1 MSHIA
6 PRPPQRPAH
15 RQTLGSNPQT
25 LDPRLELV
33 SRLEGCIGKVL
44 EAAKAYK
51 SPQQQQQQQQHQH
64 AAHQNANQMFQQRV
78 MASRGQ
84 MGSMSDQDWLG
95 TMMQCLNESMRTQQ
109 SSFVR
114 NTTLDVALRTFAA
127 GIFEALGPAYFQ
139 EPLDRYMA
147 AASKPD
153 SPQNTMAAHDALGR
167 CGGILPSPP
176 RETGGPNRS
185 IILQRL
191 GTQNIPPPSPTHS
204 SPFPCSRYQIVH
216 GSAHS
221 ASPDGAPAPQH
232 QMRAMPI
239 LQRPLPPAHQPGRP
253 PKRPSPTEPL
263 HPCVQKRTCT
273 SKALRRAAGSM
284 GPLLSPAQ
292 ARPGHGNAALKP
304 RLCIDL
310 WDVQQERDSQRRQAI
325 LGYGGKWYVFQCH
338 QHRDVLLFKTAEGA
352 RHHMMTRHAMPNQHI
367 DFLDIVQELGVE
379 VMNCD
384 VARAEKNNLEA
395 VHLWNQ
401 STSSPVA
408 REGAAEV
415 RVNAKVSVWEPI
427 STTAQTVPAAA
438 CLPSAS
444 PAPSASFP
452 RAQLESHSLVLASD
466 VRADEEA
473 PAEKADVIMI
483 KKEDVDVGFS
493 SLPAEVQPHSLMT
506 TPRCCSAQPSEPASL
521 LKESQGPLAHK
532 ATRTVQSPERDEPVA
547 SPEASAGK
555 SCAVSSTA
563 QAAPATPQH
572 LERVPE
578 LTPNSPESSDLS
590 EPSSLADFDS
600 LEKQSIGRDP
610 KVTIDGELEEGEI
623 DESCIRVAPCPAAMS
638 ARRIASPEPSG
649 NQKKRGI
656 SAAAAAAG
664 GSVPCSGLPRKKLPS
679 TPKSAQKKK
688 KRRRTSFWSPP
699 SRETG
704 PSAHD
709 QFKTRAC
716 KKCAERF
723 YFRAQLATHMQT
735 EHVEIITVE

>member
-1 MSHIA
+1 
-6 PRPPQRPAH
+6 
-15 RQTLGSNPQT
+15 
-25 LDPRLELV
+25 
-33 SRLEGCIGKVL
+33 
-44 EAAKAYK
+44 
-51 SPQQQQQQQQHQH
+51 
-64 AAHQNANQMFQQRV
+64 
-78 MASRGQ
+78 
-84 MGSMSDQDWLG
+84 
-95 TMMQCLNESMRTQQ
+95 
-109 SSFVR
+109 
-114 NTTLDVALRTFAA
+114 
-127 GIFEALGPAYFQ
+127 
-139 EPLDRYMA
+139 
-147 AASKPD
+147 
-153 SPQNTMAAHDALGR
+153 
-167 CGGILPSPP
+167 
-176 RETGGPNRS
+176 
-185 IILQRL
+185 
-191 GTQNIPPPSPTHS
+191 
-204 SPFPCSRYQIVH
+204 
-216 GSAHS
+216 
-221 ASPDGAPAPQH
+221 
-232 QMRAMPI
+232 
-239 LQRPLPPAHQPGRP
+239 

-292 ARPGHGNAALKP
+292 ARPGRGNAALKP

-310 WDVQQERDSQRRQAI
+310 WDVQQERDSRRRQAI

-338 QHRDVLLFKTAEGA
+338 RHRDVLLFKTAEGA

-384 VARAEKNNLEA
+384 VARADKNNLEA

-415 RVNAKVSVWEPI
+415 RGNAKVSVWEPI

-444 PAPSASFP
+444 PASASFP

-466 VRADEEA
+466 VRVDEEA

-493 SLPAEVQPHSLMT
+493 SLPAEVQPHSVMT
-506 TPRCCSAQPSEPASL
+506 TPSCCSTQPSEPASL

-532 ATRTVQSPERDEPVA
+532 ATRSVLSPERDEPVT
-547 SPEASAGK
+547 SPKASAGK

-563 QAAPATPQH
+563 QAAPATPEN

-600 LEKQSIGRDP
+600 LEKQSMGSDP

-623 DESCIRVAPCPAAMS
+623 DESCIRVA
-638 ARRIASPEPSG
+638 
-649 NQKKRGI
+649 
-656 SAAAAAAG
+656 
-664 GSVPCSGLPRKKLPS
+664 PCSGLPRKKLPS

-699 SRETG
+699 DRETG

-735 EHVEIITVE
+735 KHVEIITVE

>member
-15 RQTLGSNPQT
+15 RQTLGSDPQT

-33 SRLEGCIGKVL
+33 GKLEGCIGKVL

-51 SPQQQQQQQQHQH
+51 SPQQQHQQHHHQQQH

-84 MGSMSDQDWLG
+84 MGSKSDQDWLG

-147 AASKPD
+147 ASRPD
-153 SPQNTMAAHDALGR
+153 SPQNTTAAHDALGR
-167 CGGILPSPP
+167 CRGNPSPP

-191 GTQNIPPPSPTHS
+191 GTQNIPPPPPPPPPPSPTRS
-204 SPFPCSRYQIVH
+204 SPFPCSRCRIVH

-239 LQRPLPPAHQPGRP
+239 LQRPRPPAHQPGRP

-273 SKALRRAAGSM
+273 SRALRRAAGSI

-304 RLCIDL
+304 RLRIDL
-310 WDVQQERDSQRRQAI
+310 WDVRQERDSQRRQAI

-338 QHRDVLLFKTAEGA
+338 RHRDVLLFKTAEGA

-367 DFLDIVQELGVE
+367 DFLDIVRELGVE
-379 VMNCD
+379 VINCD
-384 VARAEKNNLEA
+384 VARADKNNLEA

-401 STSSPVA
+401 STSSPAA
-408 REGAAEV
+408 RQGAAEV

-427 STTAQTVPAAA
+427 STTTQTVPAAA
-438 CLPSAS
+438 CLPGAS
-444 PAPSASFP
+444 PASASFP
-452 RAQLESHSLVLASD
+452 RARLESHSLVLASD

-473 PAEKADVIMI
+473 PAEKADVITI
-483 KKEDVDVGFS
+483 KKEDVDVGFG
-493 SLPAEVQPHSLMT
+493 SLPAEARPHSVMT
-506 TPRCCSAQPSEPASL
+506 TPRCCSAQSSEPASL

-532 ATRTVQSPERDEPVA
+532 AARTVQSPERDEPVTC
-547 SPEASAGK
+547 PEASAGK
-555 SCAVSSTA
+555 GGVASSTA
-563 QAAPATPQH
+563 KAAPAAPEH

-590 EPSSLADFDS
+590 EPSSLADFGS

-610 KVTIDGELEEGEI
+610 KVMIDGELEEGEM
-623 DESCIRVAPCPAAMS
+623 DESCIRVA
-638 ARRIASPEPSG
+638 
-649 NQKKRGI
+649 
-656 SAAAAAAG
+656 
-664 GSVPCSGLPRKKLPS
+664 PCSGLPRKKLPS

-688 KRRRTSFWSPP
+688 RRRRTSFWSPP

-735 EHVEIITVE
+735 KHVEIITVERG

>member
-33 SRLEGCIGKVL
+33 GKLEGCIGKVL

-51 SPQQQQQQQQHQH
+51 SPQQQYQQQHQQQQH

-191 GTQNIPPPSPTHS
+191 GTQNIPPPPPPPSPAHS
-204 SPFPCSRYQIVH
+204 SPFPCSRCQIVH

-273 SKALRRAAGSM
+273 PSKALRRAAGSM

-338 QHRDVLLFKTAEGA
+338 RHRDVLLFKTAEGA
-352 RHHMMTRHAMPNQHI
+352 RHHMMTRHAMPNQRI

-384 VARAEKNNLEA
+384 VARADKNNLEA

-415 RVNAKVSVWEPI
+415 RGNAKASVWEPI
-427 STTAQTVPAAA
+427 STTTQTVPAAA
-438 CLPSAS
+438 CLSSVS
-444 PAPSASFP
+444 PASSTSFP

-466 VRADEEA
+466 VRVGEEA

-506 TPRCCSAQPSEPASL
+506 TPRCCSAQSSEPASL
-521 LKESQGPLAHK
+521 LKEGQGPLAHK
-532 ATRTVQSPERDEPVA
+532 ATRTAQSPERDEPVT

-555 SCAVSSTA
+555 SRAVSSTA
-563 QAAPATPQH
+563 QAAPATPEH

-578 LTPNSPESSDLS
+578 LTPNSPGSSDLS

-600 LEKQSIGRDP
+600 LDKQSIGRDP
-610 KVTIDGELEEGEI
+610 KVMIDGELEEGEI
-623 DESCIRVAPCPAAMS
+623 DESCIRAA
-638 ARRIASPEPSG
+638 
-649 NQKKRGI
+649 
-656 SAAAAAAG
+656 
-664 GSVPCSGLPRKKLPS
+664 PCSGLPRKKLPS

-688 KRRRTSFWSPP
+688 RRRRTSFWSPP
-699 SRETG
+699 DRETG

-735 EHVEIITVE
+735 KHVEIITVE

>member
-6 PRPPQRPAH
+6 PRPSQRPAH

-33 SRLEGCIGKVL
+33 GKLEGCIGKVL
-44 EAAKAYK
+44 EAANAYK
-51 SPQQQQQQQQHQH
+51 SPQQQQQQQQQQH
-64 AAHQNANQMFQQRV
+64 TAHQNANQMFQQRV
-78 MASRGQ
+78 MASSRGQ
-84 MGSMSDQDWLG
+84 MGNMSDQDWLG

-139 EPLDRYMA
+139 EPLDKYM

-153 SPQNTMAAHDALGR
+153 SPQNIIAAYDALGR
-167 CGGILPSPP
+167 SGIPSPP
-176 RETGGPNRS
+176 RETGPNRS
-185 IILQRL
+185 ILQRL
-191 GTQNIPPPSPTHS
+191 GTQNIPPPSSPTHS
-204 SPFPCSRYQIVH
+204 SPFPFSHYQIVH
-216 GSAHS
+216 RSAHS
-221 ASPDGAPAPQH
+221 VSPDGAPAQHQH
-232 QMRAMPI
+232 QMRTMPI

-263 HPCVQKRTCT
+263 NPLAQKRTYA
-273 SKALRRAAGSM
+273 SKALRQAAGSM

-292 ARPGHGNAALKP
+292 ARPSHSNALKP
-304 RLCIDL
+304 RLCIDF
-310 WDVQQERDSQRRQAI
+310 WDVQQERDSRRRQAI

-338 QHRDVLLFKTAEGA
+338 RHQDILLFKTAEGA
-352 RHHMMTRHAMPNQHI
+352 RHHMITRHAMPNQHI

-401 STSSPVA
+401 SASSPVA
-408 REGAAEV
+408 QEGAAEV
-415 RVNAKVSVWEPI
+415 RVNAKISVREPI
-427 STTAQTVPAAA
+427 SITTQTVPAAD
-438 CLPSAS
+438 CLLSAS
-444 PAPSASFP
+444 PASASLP
-452 RAQLESHSLVLASD
+452 TAQLESPSLVLPSE
-466 VRADEEA
+466 DEAGKEESA
-473 PAEKADVIMI
+473 QKAHVIII
-483 KKEDVDVGFS
+483 KKEEVDVGFS
-493 SLPAEVQPHSLMT
+493 SLAAEVQPHPLIT
-506 TPRCCSAQPSEPASL
+506 TPRACSTQSSEPVSL
-521 LKESQGPLAHK
+521 LKESQGPLSHK
-532 ATRTVQSPERDEPVA
+532 ATRTVQSPERDEPVI
-547 SPEASAGK
+547 SPEESARRI
-555 SCAVSSTA
+555 SVVSSTA
-563 QAAPATPQH
+563 KAAPATPEN
-572 LERVPE
+572 LEHVPE

-600 LEKQSIGRDP
+600 LEKQSIGSDP
-610 KVTIDGELEEGEI
+610 KVIIDGELEEGEI
-623 DESCIRVAPCPAAMS
+623 DESCIRVAPCSAAMS
-638 ARRIASPEPSG
+638 AKMMASPESSG
-649 NQKKRGI
+649 NKKKRGGI
-656 SAAAAAAG
+656 SAAAAAADAA

-679 TPKSAQKKK
+679 TPKSAQKQK
-688 KRRRTSFWSPP
+688 KRKRQSFWSP
-699 SRETG
+699 SSQETG

-735 EHVEIITVE
+735 EHCEIITVE